1 MDSKTYITLDLQAPN
16 IAIVAAGK
24 QNDRASRVI
33 VAQLRDGETLWTP
46 PAGVAAMIRY
56 AKPDNTAGFYDVL
69 EDGSAAYSID
79 GSVITFTLVE
89 QALTVPGSVYVE
101 INFYT
106 ETEKLTTFYFL
117 LDVQRS
123 VLTDATIISSDYFNV
138 LSQQIQAL
146 LGATANPPYID
157 PTTKNWMIWDENAGG
172 YVDSGFS
179 SVGLTGPVF
188 TPSVSAAGVISWT
201 NNGGLPN
208 PTSRNIT
215 GPQGV
220 SITGTER
227 VSGTGAPGTTDE
239 YNVNLSDGTVGG
251 TFNVYNGSDGQG
263 SPGTSTPLTD
273 SGSGVVGTAT
283 AYSRQDHRHPLNV
296 SSGTPAKDGTGSAGS
311 GSAYARND
319 HIHPLNVD
327 TTNPAPLGTAAPGS
341 AATYARRD
349 HIHAMPSAEQVGAMS
364 TWELLWT
371 NASPGSAFADQTI
384 SIDLSGYD
392 QIQIW
397 FRPEASD
404 PDKFFAFAKVGS
416 SIRMA
421 FPRYTIERRKVN
433 VTTTGVQ
440 FYPAY
445 YLTTYGGS
453 SESLLNTYMVPVRIY
468 GIKGVNS

>member
-69 EDGSAAYSID
+69 EDGSAAYSIS
-79 GSVITFTLVE
+79 GSVITFSLVE

-117 LDVQRS
+117 LEVQRS
-123 VLTDATIISSDYFNV
+123 VLTDSTIISSDYFNV

-157 PTTKNWMIWDENAGG
+157 PTTKNWMIWDEDAGS
-172 YVDSGFS
+172 YVDSGYS

-201 NNGGLPN
+201 NNGGLSN

-227 VSGTGAPGTTDE
+227 VSGTGAPGTTDT
-239 YNVNLSDGTVGG
+239 YNVNLSNGNVGG
-251 TFNVYNGSDGQG
+251 TFDVYNGSDGQG
-263 SPGTSTPLTD
+263 SPGASTPLTD
-273 SGSGVVGTAT
+273 SGSGVVGTAM
-283 AYSRQDHRHPLNV
+283 AYSRQDHQHPLNV
-296 SSGTPAKDGTGSAGS
+296 SAATPAQDGTGSAGN
-311 GSAYARND
+311 GSNYARND
-319 HIHPLNVD
+319 HVHPLNVD

-341 AATYARRD
+341 AGTYARRD
-349 HIHAMPSAEQVGAMS
+349 HVHAMPSASDVGALPDTYPTDWTLAGTS
-364 TWELLWT
+364 TSTSAVVTYPATAKELLIKARSNYST
-371 NASPGSAFADQTI
+371 NAVS
-384 SIDLSGYD
+384 
-392 QIQIW
+392 
-397 FRPEASD
+397 
-404 PDKFFAFAKVGS
+404 
-416 SIRMA
+416 
-421 FPRYTIERRKVN
+421 
-433 VTTTGVQ
+433 
-440 FYPAY
+440 Y
-445 YLTTYGGS
+445 YLI
-453 SESLLNTYMVPVRIY
+453 VPVSAISDIDVIAVGGYYSASGDHGLANCNHDATNRTLSYRNIY
-468 GIKGVNS
+468 YASTSGGTFSFYYR

>member
-24 QNDRASRVI
+24 QNDRASRKI

-123 VLTDATIISSDYFNV
+123 VLTDATIVSSDYFNI

-157 PTTKNWMIWDENAGG
+157 PTTKNWMIWDEDVGA
-172 YVDSGFS
+172 YVDSGYS

-227 VSGTGAPGTTDE
+227 VSGTGAPGTTDT
-239 YNVNLSDGTVGG
+239 YNVNLSNGNVGG
-251 TFNVYNGSDGQG
+251 TFDVYNGSDGQG
-263 SPGTSTPLTD
+263 SPGTSTPLKD
-273 SGSGVVGTAT
+273 SGSGAVGTAT

-296 SSGTPAKDGTGSAGS
+296 STTTPVKDGTGSAGS
-311 GSAYARND
+311 GSAYARSD
-319 HIHPLNVD
+319 HRHPLNVD
-327 TTNPAPLGTAAPGS
+327 ATNPAPLGTAAPGS
-341 AATYARRD
+341 ADAYARRD
-349 HIHAMPSAEQVGAMS
+349 HVHAMPSASDVGALPS
-364 TWELLWT
+364 SYPTDWTLAGTSSNSSAVVTYPETAKELYIKALHT
-371 NASPGSAFADQTI
+371 GGQCYSCIFPVAFIQDV
-384 SIDLSGYD
+384 SIIVVGGY
-392 QIQIW
+392 
-397 FRPEASD
+397 
-404 PDKFFAFAKVGS
+404 G
-416 SIRMA
+416 
-421 FPRYTIERRKVN
+421 
-433 VTTTGVQ
+433 
-440 FYPAY
+440 
-445 YLTTYGGS
+445 YGGS
-453 SESLLNTYMVPVRIY
+453 DFGLAN
-468 GIKGVNS
+468 VNHNAASRTLVFRNLYYEASSTGTFYFYYR